1 MVRRLLFWSHLI
13 VGTVFGLFIAF
24 MAGTGC
30 ILSFQ
35 RLSFDWAERG
45 IQALPG
51 TATHALPVED
61 LVRRAQVAE
70 HIPPPSITISSE
82 PFSPVVFQ
90 TGRFTVLYLNPYNGA
105 VLGHGAVGVRNFF
118 ATVEGLH
125 RWFGAYGRLRNPA
138 RSMKAAVNLGLLF
151 LLLSGLVLW
160 LPKKFTRKH
169 VRPIVW
175 PKRGL
180 KGRAKNWNWH
190 NSAGVWFAFPLSIIV
205 LTGTVLSY
213 DWANNLLFRAT
224 GNVPSPPDHKF
235 DSSGATRVLKGPTPW
250 QPLLARAEM
259 QVPGWRTITMDLP
272 DDPRVAPTAAVVSFT
287 IDLGNGGQVN
297 KQSRL
302 ILRQQTGEV
311 VEWIPFASEN
321 LGQRLRDLARWT
333 HTGESAGVAGQVVA
347 VLASLGA
354 LLLVWTGFSLA
365 LHRLFAWSARR
376 RRARSPTARGVRALP
391 EISVAIGSSQ
401 SVERDA

>member
-1 MVRRLLFWSHLI
+1 MRRLLFWSHLI
-13 VGTVFGLFIAF
+13 VASVFGLFIAF

-45 IQALPG
+45 VRALPG
-51 TATHALPVED
+51 TAAHALPVED
-61 LVRRAQVAE
+61 LVRRAQMAE
-70 HIPPPSITISSE
+70 HTPPPSITISSD
-82 PFSPVVFQ
+82 PFSPVVFH
-90 TGRFTVLYLNPYNGA
+90 TGRFTVLYMDPYNGA

-125 RWFGAYGRLRNPA
+125 RWFGAYGRLRDPA
-138 RSMKAAVNLGLLF
+138 RSAKAAINLGLLF

-169 VRPIVW
+169 LRPIVW

-190 NSAGVWFAFPLSIIV
+190 NSAGMWFALPLSIIV
-205 LTGTVLSY
+205 LTGVVLSY

-224 GNVPSPPDHKF
+224 GNHPSRPDHKF
-235 DSSGATRVLKGPTPW
+235 NSSGATRVLRGSTPW
-250 QPLLARAEM
+250 QPLIARAQM
-259 QVPGWRTITMDLP
+259 QVPGWRTITMDVP
-272 DDPRVAPTAAVVSFT
+272 DDPHVAPAAAVVSFT
-287 IDLGNGGQVN
+287 IDLGNDGQVN

-302 ILRQQTGEV
+302 VLRQATGEV
-311 VEWIPFASEN
+311 VEWAPFASEN
-321 LGQRLRDLARWT
+321 LGRRLRDLARWT
-333 HTGESAGVAGQVVA
+333 HTGESAGIAGQFVA
-347 VLASLGA
+347 LLTSLGA

-365 LHRLFAWSARR
+365 LHRLFAWRTRR
-376 RRARSPTARGVRALP
+376 KRAASPTERAP
-391 EISVAIGSSQ
+391 SYVA
-401 SVERDA
+401 